1 MKIDQEQ
8 GNGDEN
14 FWLFYEKWLTTN
26 TISENSLSLSEQIA
40 PRMAMDIS
48 LCEDV
53 KNLCGI
59 IINNNHHKLI

>member
-14 FWLFYEKWLTTN
+14 IWSFYEKWLTAN
-26 TISENSLSLSEQIA
+26 IIRENSLSLSEQIA

-48 LCEDV
+48 LFKDI
-53 KNLCGI
+53 KNLWGI
-59 IINNNHHKLI
+59 IIN